1 MIGGDR
7 RAEVVWLA
15 TGRGLGEL
23 WRTDRVVGGLD
34 FGGADGGLFPGPNG
48 LRLWVLVIP
57 PDGAESVSV
66 PLHASATTDFGFVL
80 AGTVVLEM
88 EDGSTAVLGPGDAF
102 VQAGTPHRWRNTTAE
117 QAVIGVVV
125 VGAQARLESE
135 RSAHVPGND

>member
-1 MIGGDR
+1 MVIGVPRWCGWLL
-7 RAEVVWLA
+7 VVGW
-15 TGRGLGEL
+15 GEL
-23 WRTDRVVGGLD
+23 WRTDRVVRGPGFRGGPM
-34 FGGADGGLFPGPNG
+34 GGLFPGPNG

-66 PLHASATTDFGFVL
+66 PLHASATTDFGVC
-80 AGTVVLEM
+80 AGRARWCWRWR
-88 EDGSTAVLGPGDAF
+88 DGSTAVLGPGDAF